1 MKNGSKRTLSPLG
14 TFPSQYQITPSK
26 DMYLYVFDHS
36 CRGYT
41 GCISRFGRNS
51 PRVEAKVLP
60 IEKRV
65 KNLKPL
71 TKMIQRNFLELFPA
85 KTRYWM

>member
-1 MKNGSKRTLSPLG
+1 M
-14 TFPSQYQITPSK
+14 
-26 DMYLYVFDHS
+26 
-36 CRGYT
+36 
-41 GCISRFGRNS
+41 SRFEQNS
-51 PRVEAKVLP
+51 SRVEVKVLP